1 MPIKVESM
9 FYVRDVPWHG
19 LGTNVE
25 DALSSNE
32 ALTAAGLDWNVVQKE
47 IKTIDNIPIPNVK
60 ANVREIDNKVLGIV
74 SDRYK
79 VLQNLEA
86 FQFTDELLGGDILYE
101 TAGSLQGGRKVW
113 LLAKLSNK
121 YKFNDDEIIP
131 YLVLSNSYDGSAPVR
146 VAMTPVRVVCQ
157 NTLNLAL
164 RKAKRSWSVRHTSNI
179 QNAIHEARETLGLA
193 RNYMKQLE
201 REMLS
206 FHHIKIDDNKL
217 NKFINLLIP
226 KPPNVSSIKFN
237 NIDKIH
243 DDIRTRFYQAPDLA
257 NMEKTGY
264 RFINTISDHETHF
277 KPFRSTNSY
286 QENLFLRTIEKP
298 ILLDK
303 SFMLLKEVA

>member
-1 MPIKVESM
+1 M

-113 LLAKLSNK
+113 LLARLSNK
-121 YKFNDDEIIP
+121 YKFQDDEIVP
-131 YLVLSNSYDGSAPVR
+131 YLVLSNSHDGNAPVR

-164 RKAKRSWSVRHTSNI
+164 KKAKRSWSVR
-179 QNAIHEARETLGLA
+179 QAIYTMQF
-193 RNYMKQLE
+193 MKQ
-201 REMLS
+201 
-206 FHHIKIDDNKL
+206 
-217 NKFINLLIP
+217 
-226 KPPNVSSIKFN
+226 
-237 NIDKIH
+237 
-243 DDIRTRFYQAPDLA
+243 
-257 NMEKTGY
+257 EK
-264 RFINTISDHETHF
+264 H
-277 KPFRSTNSY
+277 
-286 QENLFLRTIEKP
+286 
-298 ILLDK
+298 
-303 SFMLLKEVA
+303 

>member
-1 MPIKVESM
+1 MPAEVESM
-9 FYVRDVPWHG
+9 FYVRETPWHG
-19 LGTNVE
+19 LGTNVKN
-25 DALSSNE
+25 ALSSNE
-32 ALTAAGLDWNVVQKE
+32 ALTAAKLDWNVIQKE
-47 IKTIDNIPIPNVK
+47 IKTIDNISIPNVR
-60 ANVREIDNKVLGIV
+60 ANVRETDNKVLGIV

-79 VLQNLEA
+79 ILQNLEA
-86 FQFTDELLGGDILYE
+86 FKFTDELLGGDILYE
-101 TAGSLQGGRKVW
+101 TAGSLQCGRKIW
-113 LLAKLSNK
+113 LLSKLSNE
-121 YKFNDDEIIP
+121 YKFQDDEITP
-131 YLVLSNSYDGSAPVR
+131 YLVLSNSHDGSAPVR

-164 RKAKRSWSVRHTSNI
+164 CTAKRSWSVRHTSNI
-179 QNAIHEARETLGLA
+179 RNAIYEARETLGLA
-193 RNYMKQLE
+193 QNYMKQLE

-226 KPPNVSSIKFN
+226 KPPNVPSIKSN

-243 DDIRTRFYQAPDLA
+243 EDIRTRFYQAPDLA
-257 NMEKTGY
+257 NMEQTGY

-277 KPFRSTNSY
+277 KPFRSTKSY

-303 SFMLLKEVA
+303 SFMLIKEVA